1 MPTKIMCCHVRLVLM
16 AHWYCVYGGWIG
28 TSAAD
33 NVQKVNLI
41 FMFMI
46 NSPRLLGAK
55 ECQEN
60 TI

>member
-1 MPTKIMCCHVRLVLM
+1 MCCHVRLVLM